1 MNLTPYILIYI
12 GTIFYTMAAFYHLS
26 FKEWTI
32 KKAMMTAI
40 PLVLIEY
47 IFLLTG
53 NKKALDELNL
63 NPIQILIVTITFYFI
78 NIWLLNYFII
88 KKEINLKREIIA
100 FALIASGF
108 AISQNVT
115 LN

>member
-12 GTIFYTMAAFYHLS
+12 GTIFYTLAAYYHLS
-26 FKEWTI
+26 FKTWTLQ
-32 KKAMMTAI
+32 KAMLTAI
-40 PLVLIEY
+40 PLVLVEY

-53 NKKALDELNL
+53 NKKALDELKL
-63 NPIQILIVTITFYFI
+63 NPIQILIITITFYFI

-88 KKEINLKREIIA
+88 KKEINIKREIVA
-100 FALIASGF
+100 FVLIASGF
-108 AISQNVT
+108 LISQNIA